1 MTRRVAVIGAGIG
14 GLVAARELQRGG
26 AEVFVHEA
34 GPRVAGMADSHHD
47 AYGFSYDTGAHFITN
62 RLAAALGVA
71 GRCHTVRRYGESV
84 WIDGKVASYPFGL
97 LRSPRYVASAVAAR
111 GKALATSSGAAASEV
126 TSALHGKVASRPTP
140 RQTAQEWFRNEYG
153 AALADEVVIPLIEA
167 WSGTPA
173 DQLASA
179 VGDKV
184 PGSIG
189 ETMWL
194 KAAARLTKRAVTIGY
209 CREKPQSVNVWHV
222 YPRGGIGM
230 LSETLASELGEA
242 VQLESPVQRIVVE
255 DGAVVALE
263 AGGELTEVD
272 AVVSTAPIN
281 RLPDLVQGSQLLDAY
296 RQFEFRSMVF
306 ANLRLEGRGHLSDV
320 VTWVPQDRFEFFR
333 LTEAPL
339 SMPWLAPEGKTL
351 LTVDIGTSIG
361 SDIWTMDDEALGQRC
376 LAQLEEIIPGVSNC
390 YQGCRVVRAPL
401 AYPIFRT
408 SYESQRRAL
417 ADGTDVGGLMS
428 VGRNGEFDH
437 ILMEDIYWR
446 TRDRVQRWLNGS
458 PDAKAPPR

>member
-14 GLVAARELQRGG
+14 GLVAASELQRGG
-26 AEVFVHEA
+26 AEVVVHEA
-34 GPRVAGMADSHHD
+34 GSRVAGMADSHHD
-47 AYGFSYDTGAHFITN
+47 ADGFSYDTGAHFITN

-71 GRCHTVRRYGESV
+71 DRCQTVRRYGESV

-97 LRSPRYVASAVAAR
+97 LRSPRYVASALASR
-111 GKALATSSGAAASEV
+111 GKALARSSSTAASEV
-126 TSALHGKVASRPTP
+126 TAALNGKVASAGGSQR
-140 RQTAQEWFRNEYG
+140 TAEQWFRSEYG
-153 AALADEVVIPLIEA
+153 AALADEVVLPLIEA
-167 WSGTPA
+167 WSGAPA

-222 YPRGGIGM
+222 YPRGGIGV
-230 LSETLASELGEA
+230 LSETLASELGDA
-242 VQLESPVQRIVVE
+242 VHLDSPAQRIVVE

-263 AGGELTEVD
+263 AGGELSEVD
-272 AVVSTAPIN
+272 AVISTAPIN
-281 RLPDLVQGSQLLDAY
+281 RLPDLVEGSQRLDAY
-296 RQFEFRSMVF
+296 RQFDFRAMVF
-306 ANLRLEGRGHLSDV
+306 ANLRLEGRGHLPDV

-361 SDIWTMDDEALGQRC
+361 SDIWTMDDETLGRRC
-376 LAQLEEIIPGVSNC
+376 LIQLEEIIPGISER
-390 YQGCRVVRAPL
+390 YLGCRVARAPL

-408 SYESQRRAL
+408 SYEPERQAL
-417 ADGTDVGGLMS
+417 ADGTGIDGLIS

-446 TRDRVQRWLNGS
+446 TRERMQKWLNEAAD
-458 PDAKAPPR
+458 PTRQAP